1 MIRYVT
7 SGESHGRCLTTILEG
22 IPYGLELDEDF
33 INCELARRQKGF
45 GRGERMQ
52 SIESDKVSITSG
64 VRHGKTLGSP
74 IALTISN
81 KDWENWKTIMA
92 TEPSGIDSANSADE
106 KLTRP
111 RPGHADLPGILK
123 FNTDD
128 TRDILER
135 SSARETASRVAV
147 GAICKKFLKEF
158 GIRIISFT
166 EEIAGIC
173 VPLTKVK
180 FNDIAELVEK
190 SEVRCFD
197 DNLSQQM
204 MKAIEKAKEN
214 GDTVGGVFAVIVEGV
229 PVGLGSYTQWDLK
242 LDGRLAYAVMSI
254 QAIKGVEIGRGFE
267 ISKKLGSEIHD
278 EIFYNKTVGYW
289 RKSNNA
295 GGIEGGISNGE
306 QIVVRAAMKPIP
318 SLKKPLQSVDIKT
331 KQCLEAQIVRSDV
344 CAVPA
349 AGVIGEAVVSIEI
362 AKAFC
367 EKFGGDSMI
376 EIKANYSN
384 YIDMLK
390 NR

>member
-7 SGESHGRCLTTILEG
+7 SGESHGKCLTAILEG
-22 IPYGLELDEDF
+22 IPYGVELDEDF
-33 INCELARRQKGF
+33 INAELARRQKGF

-81 KDWENWKTIMA
+81 KDWENWKTIMSTQTSDA
-92 TEPSGIDSANSADE
+92 DANF

-128 TRDILER
+128 MRDILER
-135 SSARETASRVAV
+135 SSARETAARVAV

-158 GIRIISFT
+158 EIKIISFT
-166 EEIAGIC
+166 KEIAGIR
-173 VPLTKVK
+173 VPSTRIKID
-180 FNDIAELVEK
+180 DIAALAEK
-190 SEVRCFD
+190 SPVRCFD
-197 DNLSQQM
+197 EKTAERM
-204 MKAIEKAKEN
+204 IKAIEKAKEN
-214 GDTVGGVFAVIVEGV
+214 GDTVGGIFTVVVGGI
-229 PVGLGSYTQWDLK
+229 PVGLGSHTQWDLK
-242 LDGRLAYAVMSI
+242 LDARLAYAVMSI
-254 QAIKGVEIGRGFE
+254 QAVKGVEIGRGFDV
-267 ISKKLGSEIHD
+267 SRKLGSQVHD
-278 EIFYNKTVGYW
+278 EIFYDNSIGYW

-306 QIVVRAAMKPIP
+306 QIIVRAAMKPIP
-318 SLKKPLQSVDIKT
+318 SLKRPLQSVDIKT
-331 KQCLEAQIVRSDV
+331 KESIKAQIVRSDV

-362 AKAFC
+362 AKAFI
-367 EKFGGDSMI
+367 EKFGGDSI
-376 EIKANYSN
+376 AEIKANHLN
-384 YIDMLK
+384 YTNMLK
-390 NR
+390 SR